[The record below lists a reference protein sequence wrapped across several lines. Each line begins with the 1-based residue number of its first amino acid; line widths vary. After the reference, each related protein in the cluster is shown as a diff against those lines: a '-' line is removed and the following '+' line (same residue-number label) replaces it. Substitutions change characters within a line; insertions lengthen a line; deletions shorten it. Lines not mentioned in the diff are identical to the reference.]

1 MRKRRPTLS
10 LKPFQEIGD
19 IMKWPFPRFLESWG
33 TEIMPQTPINISEV
47 KEGYLIKAEVPG
59 VKKEDISIN
68 LDNEELTLKIEKR
81 EEKITEDETFYQK
94 EIKTGSFQRSFEL
107 PADIKTEDIQAEF
120 ENGVLKI
127 LIPKAKVIIKETK
140 KIEIK

>member
-1 MRKRRPTLS
+1 MRKRRSSLS
-10 LKPFQEIGD
+10 LRPFQEIGD

-59 VKKEDISIN
+59 VKREDISIN
-68 LDNEELTLKIEKR
+68 IDNDELTLKIEKR
-81 EEKITEDETFYQK
+81 EETITEEETFYQK
-94 EIKTGSFQRSFEL
+94 EIKTGTFQRTFEL
-107 PADIKTEDIQAEF
+107 PADSNADIVEATF
-120 ENGVLKI
+120 ENGILKI
-127 LIPKAKVIIKETK
+127 LIPKAEVVVKEGK

>member
-1 MRKRRPTLS
+1 MRRRRPTLS
-10 LKPFQEIGD
+10 LKPFQEIVD

-33 TEIMPQTPINISEV
+33 TEIIPQTPINISEV

-68 LDNEELTLKIEKR
+68 IDNNELTLKIEKQ
-81 EEKITEDETFYQK
+81 EEKITEEETFYQK
-94 EIKTGSFQRSFEL
+94 EIKTGTFQRTFEL
-107 PADIKTEDIQAEF
+107 PADIHGDKIEAQF
-120 ENGVLKI
+120 ENGILRI
-127 LIPKAKVIIKETK
+127 LIPKAEIVIKEGK